1 MSVTP
6 GRRSSTHEVVTID
19 FTRVS
24 HLDVLLA
31 IAEYDELGEAQ
42 FLDSY
47 GFGPAGTSRLL
58 HEGRTYDSA
67 AILGVALKYATGQAA
82 TSEDLSGGVQGA
94 LRVLEDL
101 GFEIQTPPPE
111 PRDASTIGTA
121 DALVAWADAARPVL
135 LEAAGR
141 YRALVTYKQLTTAV
155 QQSTGITTTLPMHQW
170 IGDVLA
176 RVTDECHVRGEPL
189 LSALCVTL
197 QGSVGQGYADAVE
210 QARGTRP
217 SDPDEH
223 AAYER
228 LQCYRHW
235 EATGLPRDGGT
246 PLRTAHFKTVRKTAA
261 SKAPSR
267 TSPPRKAPAR
277 KPRPAAEVPAP
288 KPVPLCPRCFTQVPA
303 SGVCDYCD

>member
-1 MSVTP
+1 
-6 GRRSSTHEVVTID
+6 VTID
-19 FTRVS
+19 FTQVS

-31 IAEYDELGEAQ
+31 LAEYDELGEAV
-42 FLDSY
+42 FLDTY
-47 GFGPAGTSRLL
+47 GFAPTGTSRLM
-58 HEGRTYDSA
+58 HEGQSYDCE
-67 AILGVALKYATGQAA
+67 AILGVACKYATGEAA
-82 TSEDLSGGVQGA
+82 TSEDLSGGRQGA
-94 LRVLEDL
+94 LTVLENL
-101 GFEIQTPPPE
+101 GFEIRTATPE
-111 PRDASTIGTA
+111 PRDASVIGSA
-121 DALVAWADAARPVL
+121 AALAAWADAARAVL

-176 RVTDECHVRGEPL
+176 RVTDECQARGEPL

-197 QGSVGQGYADAVE
+197 QGSVGQVYADAVE
-210 QARGTRP
+210 QSRGTRP

-223 AAYER
+223 AAHER
-228 LQCYRHW
+228 LQCYRYW

-246 PLRTAHFKTVRKTAA
+246 PLRTAHFKTVRRTAE
-261 SKAPSR
+261 SKPLPRA
-267 TSPPRKAPAR
+267 SPPRRTPSPN
-277 KPRPAAEVPAP
+277 PRPAAERPAPKPAP